1 MLRNNIIKTFAGQP
15 FKKDK
20 KLKLIEEIAKDIEF
34 QEGAVNDGNTQIR
47 ASNIKWFVPNS
58 EEEDN
63 KVGEL
68 FDYIGPFVNGANE
81 HSEDDKDGW
90 GFELTAFEPMQYTIY
105 DGDNSPG
112 AHYGWHTDNYLGP
125 PEDTVRKIS
134 FTILLSKPRVDFEGG
149 DLIIEQGSPQLGKSR
164 RVPVDLRQGDMVVFP
179 SYHWHKV
186 TPVTKGI
193 RKSLVGWV
201 RGPQW
206 K

>member
-1 MLRNNIIKTFAGQP
+1 MLRNNIIKTFNGQP

-20 KLKLIEEIAKDIEF
+20 KLKLIEDIAKDIEF
-34 QEGAVNDGNTQIR
+34 QEGTVNDGNSQIR
-47 ASNIKWFVPNS
+47 ESNIKWFVPDN
-58 EEEDN
+58 EDESS
-63 KVGEL
+63 KIREL

-81 HSEDDKDGW
+81 HSKEEEKDGW
-90 GFELTAFEPMQYTIY
+90 GFELTVFEPMQYTVY
-105 DGDNSPG
+105 DGVG

-134 FTILLSKPRVDFEGG
+134 FTILLSRPRVDFEGG
-149 DLIIEQGSPQLGKSR
+149 DLVIEQGSPQLGKSR
-164 RVPVDLRQGDMVVFP
+164 RAKVDLRQGDIVVFP

-186 TPVTKGI
+186 TPVTSGI